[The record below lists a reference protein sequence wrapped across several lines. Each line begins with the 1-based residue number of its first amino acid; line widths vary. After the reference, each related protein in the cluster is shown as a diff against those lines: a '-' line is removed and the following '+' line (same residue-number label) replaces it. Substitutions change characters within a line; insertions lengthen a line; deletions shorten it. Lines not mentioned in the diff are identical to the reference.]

1 MGDGLNMKRLLL
13 AMILALPWS
22 LASADAPTVPPPLLT
37 DLPERVNVFE
47 PYTHVVAL
55 KLKNGRTQLIMWGEI
70 KSGDATR
77 FRDAMDQ
84 VSRPISELL
93 IIGSPGGV
101 LEEGLQIGRIIHQ
114 NKLAVRVPSN
124 HGGNLGKCVSAC
136 NFVFLGGL
144 IRTIDVG
151 GQYIV
156 HVFHLDAA
164 NDLLNDIAVAA
175 DGTDIPSPTEQKTA
189 TSRSTLDTLGKIT
202 APKHLANFGCDLN
215 RIYTENFDRQVQV
228 EEIMAETGKSEE
240 EVDLS
245 KDTITMP
252 RRFAQLRA
260 LTIESLCL
268 EQNAVQQ
275 TAEIAE
281 YLLEMRLSMHFL
293 GVFANIGN
301 ALPVPMTRDQLR
313 EYNIT
318 NTD

>member
-1 MGDGLNMKRLLL
+1 
-13 AMILALPWS
+13 MILALIPW
-22 LASADAPTVPPPLLT
+22 LTTRADEPHIPPPLLS
-37 DLPERVNVFE
+37 DLPEKVNVFE
-47 PYTHVVAL
+47 PYVHVVAL
-55 KLKNGRTQLIMWGEI
+55 KLKNGRTQLVMWGEI

-84 VSRPISELL
+84 VPRPISELL
-93 IIGSPGGV
+93 ILGSPGGV
-101 LEEGLQIGRIIHQ
+101 LEEGLQIGRVVHQ
-114 NKLAVRVPSN
+114 NKIAVRVPAN
-124 HGGNLGKCVSAC
+124 TGGKCISAC

-156 HVFHLDAA
+156 HVFHLDSA
-164 NDLLNDIAVAA
+164 NDLLNDTAVAA
-175 DGTDIPSPTEQKTA
+175 DGIDTLPPTERKTA
-189 TSRSTLDTLGKIT
+189 TVQSLSPLDILGKIT
-202 APKHLANFGCDLN
+202 APRHLVNFGCDLP
-215 RIYTENFDRQVQV
+215 
-228 EEIMAETGKSEE
+228 K
-240 EVDLS
+240 
-245 KDTITMP
+245 
-252 RRFAQLRA
+252 RFAQLRA

-301 ALPVPMTRDQLR
+301 ALPVSITRDQLR

>member
-1 MGDGLNMKRLLL
+1 MKRFLLV
-13 AMILALPWS
+13 MILALIPW
-22 LASADAPTVPPPLLT
+22 LSARADEPNIPPPLLS
-37 DLPERVNVFE
+37 DLPEKVNVFE
-47 PYTHVVAL
+47 PYVHVVAL
-55 KLKNGRTQLIMWGEI
+55 KLKNGRTQLVMWGEI

-84 VSRPISELL
+84 VPRPISELL

-101 LEEGLQIGRIIHQ
+101 LEEGLQIGRVIHQ
-114 NKLAVRVPSN
+114 NKLAVRVPAN
-124 HGGNLGKCVSAC
+124 TGGNLGKCISAC

-156 HVFHLDAA
+156 HVFHLDSA

-175 DGTDIPSPTEQKTA
+175 EGIDTLPPTEQKTA
-189 TSRSTLDTLGKIT
+189 TVQSLSPLDILGKIT
-202 APKHLANFGCDLN
+202 APRHLVNFGCDLD
-215 RIYTENFDRQVQV
+215 RIYTQKFDMQVQV
-228 EEIMAETGKSEE
+228 EEIMAETGKSEKE
-240 EVDLS
+240 IDLS
-245 KDTITMP
+245 KDTIKMP
-252 RRFAQLRA
+252 KRFAQLRA

-275 TAEIAE
+275 TAEISE